1 MAKTST
7 TTAATATPAKTR
19 KNTPK
24 VTNVQKRM
32 SKEEQ
37 DAWFQKNCAKLP
49 ADVQATIR
57 AKLAAPLTIRNAKG
71 SSKVKDW
78 NEFVNKL
85 SITDLMD
92 ARVAVNAAYALRE
105 PERMAEAEKIRK
117 EMAAQ
122 QEKLA
127 KVDPT
132 SASPVQA

>member
-1 MAKTST
+1 
-7 TTAATATPAKTR
+7 
-19 KNTPK
+19 
-24 VTNVQKRM
+24 M

>member
-1 MAKTST
+1 MANK
-7 TTAATATPAKTR
+7 

-57 AKLAAPLTIRNAKG
+57 AKLAAPLTVRKAKG

-78 NEFVNKL
+78 SAWVAKL
-85 SITDLMD
+85 SIMELLSAKTVIDKAFVSRKPEVD
-92 ARVAVNAAYALRE
+92 AE
-105 PERMAEAEKIRK
+105 TEKIRK
-117 EMAAQ
+117 GIEEAQ
-122 QEKLA
+122 SKLA
-127 KVDPT
+127 AFGV
-132 SASPVQA
+132 AE